1 MISTA
6 LYTLL
11 CVVVSLL
18 LAWGMIRRKKTVLGV
33 ILGLAP
39 IAIMEAIFHG
49 TLQIRIHRCLES
61 ACLSKGLPADCDLT
75 EFGCTEWSG
84 LAVFMFWAAGLVA
97 LMMYAIGA
105 AILVAKARR
114 KSPVL
119 GA

>member
-18 LAWGMIRRKKTVLGV
+18 LAWSLIHRKKAVLGV

-39 IAIMEAIFHG
+39 IAMMEAIFHG

-61 ACLSKGLPADCDLT
+61 ACLSKGLPADCGPT

-97 LMMYAIGA
+97 LVLYAIGA
-105 AILVAKARR
+105 AILAAKARR
-114 KSPVL
+114 ESPVR